1 LLLPAA
7 LRQRFGLLDD
17 YSAGDAATLSDGTRV
32 GVLICSE
39 SIYAGAARA
48 LGQAGAELLVNLSN
62 DDWFGGHA
70 AVEQHFRASL
80 LRAVETRRFL
90 LRATNSGVTAIVDPR
105 GIVTA
110 SAPRDAPAVVAREV
124 AAAAAETLYMRVG
137 DVFAWSCLRVALAAL
152 LV

>member
-1 LLLPAA
+1 
-7 LRQRFGLLDD
+7 
-17 YSAGDAATLSDGTRV
+17 V
-32 GVLICSE
+32 GVLICWE
-39 SIYAGAARA
+39 GIYAGAARA

-124 AAAAAETLYMRVG
+124 AAAAAETLYMRIG
-137 DVFAWSCLRVALAAL
+137 DVFAWTCLLVALATL
-152 LV
+152 LVW